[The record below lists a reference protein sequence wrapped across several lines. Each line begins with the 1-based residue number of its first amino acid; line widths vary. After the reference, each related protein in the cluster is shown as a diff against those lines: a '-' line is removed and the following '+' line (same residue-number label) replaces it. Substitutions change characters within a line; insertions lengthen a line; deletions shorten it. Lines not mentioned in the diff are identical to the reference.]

1 MQETVDEPQT
11 ESLTKVIIAVSQ
23 KSLRDQFDHINFYN
37 IIEIDDEFQFFTLKR
52 NAISTNLYVPDDKGG
67 LVRPQIFQE
76 PSMRGNSFV
85 WVRKTNEN
93 QYVTL

>member
-1 MQETVDEPQT
+1 M
-11 ESLTKVIIAVSQ
+11 
-23 KSLRDQFDHINFYN
+23 
-37 IIEIDDEFQFFTLKR
+37 EIDDEFQFFTHKR